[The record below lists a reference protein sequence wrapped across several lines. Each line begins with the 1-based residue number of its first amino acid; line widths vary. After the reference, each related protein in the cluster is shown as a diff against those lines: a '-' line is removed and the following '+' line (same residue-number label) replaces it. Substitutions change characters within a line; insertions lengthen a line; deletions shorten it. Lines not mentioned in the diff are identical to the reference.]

1 MVSARYLLSS
11 AGLPIDKFSSC
22 SNSDSSLK
30 SASFIIIIA
39 MELSKEQID
48 QLVDLELR
56 RLDRDYQRTIAADNA
71 MPARVEGTPNIDA
84 LIREATEKAGQPELN
99 CSQDLQNEEKAAERS
114 QSGSWDTQSEG
125 ADDQPELAG
134 FQRLDDPADDS
145 DQQGSN
151 SMTFSR
157 AALRR
162 SVAGAVTERQGTG
175 QL

>member
-1 MVSARYLLSS
+1 
-11 AGLPIDKFSSC
+11 
-22 SNSDSSLK
+22 
-30 SASFIIIIA
+30 
-39 MELSKEQID
+39 MELSKEQIE
-48 QLVDLELR
+48 QLMDLELR

-71 MPARVEGTPNIDA
+71 MPARVEGTPNLDA

-99 CSQDLQNEEKAAERS
+99 CSQDLQNEEKAAKGS

-145 DQQGSN
+145 DDQGSN
-151 SMTFSR
+151 SMTFST

-162 SVAGAVTERQGTG
+162 SFAGAVLPGLKSNFILVLVEFVMNLT
-175 QL
+175 QLLKKSSRSSWMLSSW